1 MTAGGIQTRTFV
13 TARARATEEEEEAEP
28 SAVDTGTNS
37 KRPTR
42 SVPELEA
49 AELEAAELE
58 ACPSSKRA
66 QARRSGHPTLPVSS
80 ERATRC
86 AWARPEERVRH
97 C

>member
-49 AELEAAELE
+49 AELEA
-58 ACPSSKRA
+58 CPSSKRA